1 MINVTVNN
9 RRLRV
14 WFNYTKTYH
23 VDVPREGWQDGL
35 RTLLKGLTG
44 EERKAARRDYAKQY
58 PRFERV
64 ERPLTICYIGERQGE
79 EKSNLVILAKAE
91 SKLYFK
97 DRKFALKSVE
107 MEALRQ
113 RLMAEAMSRSGLSKD
128 ERQCLWDAFH
138 TRFAKRPH
146 IRIKPPGGGAPA
158 APSKPV
164 LAPKFVPPPDS
175 VPLGRRLMVVPKFIE
190 KPIGVVN
197 KVVAIG
203 REWNYPTTSRRTH

>member
-1 MINVTVNN
+1 MINVTINN

-23 VDVPREGWQDGL
+23 VDVPREGWQEGL

-44 EERKAARRDYAKQY
+44 DERKAARRDYSKQY

-64 ERPLTICYIGERQGE
+64 ERPLTICYIGEKQGE
-79 EKSNLVILAKAE
+79 DKSANIIILAKAE

-158 APSKPV
+158 SPSMPITHVAPPADSIPV
-164 LAPKFVPPPDS
+164 
-175 VPLGRRLMVVPKFIE
+175 GRRLMVTPKFIE
-190 KPIGVVN
+190 RPIAVVN

-203 REWNYPTTSRRTH
+203 REWNYPTGSHKIH